1 MYFLKT
7 AYEKSGGDK
16 DVKTWWRGNKDVENW
31 RLSPALTQFQRSIK
45 WIMEEAK
52 SISFILMWKEEEES
66 FQRGFYV
73 IRG

>member
-45 WIMEEAK
+45 
-52 SISFILMWKEEEES
+52 
-66 FQRGFYV
+66 
-73 IRG
+73 